1 MKNDPP
7 SRLVATLQE
16 KGSFS
21 PRTLAAIKRV
31 PRDIFCHPSDISKA
45 WHDSVLPLAEG
56 STLSQPFVVATML
69 EALNLK
75 GGERIL
81 DVGSGSGWTTALLCE
96 LGGIVHAIE
105 RLPKLYEESTQRL
118 RDLGYSNAHC
128 HLGNGVHG
136 LPDHAP
142 FDAILVSAAFPYTPP
157 DLLDQLALDG
167 RLVAPIGGGK
177 SQTLRVL
184 TAKPERIQAEQDLM
198 TVRFVPLIP

>member
-1 MKNDPP
+1 
-7 SRLVATLQE
+7 
-16 KGSFS
+16 
-21 PRTLAAIKRV
+21 
-31 PRDIFCHPSDISKA
+31 
-45 WHDSVLPLAEG
+45 
-56 STLSQPFVVATML
+56 
-69 EALNLK
+69 
-75 GGERIL
+75 
-81 DVGSGSGWTTALLCE
+81 
-96 LGGIVHAIE
+96 
-105 RLPKLYEESTQRL
+105 
-118 RDLGYSNAHC
+118 
-128 HLGNGVHG
+128 NGVHG